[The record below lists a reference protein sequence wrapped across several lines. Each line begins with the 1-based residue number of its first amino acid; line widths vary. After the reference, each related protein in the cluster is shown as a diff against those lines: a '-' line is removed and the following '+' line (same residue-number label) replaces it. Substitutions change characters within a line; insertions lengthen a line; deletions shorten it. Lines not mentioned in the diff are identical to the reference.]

1 MSEIRYVPTGARQP
15 PPRYRDPHLPPGEDV
30 DTTGEGAGWIVF
42 GGIVMVLAGAFQA
55 TMGAVALLDEEA
67 FIAARDLPTGDYYS
81 WGWTHLILG
90 VLAVATGIGLFAAWT
105 WARVVGIVL
114 AMLSAL
120 VHVVTVLSNPFWGFA
135 IITFNLIVVFTLAVH
150 GDALRDL
157 YDDRADRRAERLK
170 TSPAG

>member
-1 MSEIRYVPTGARQP
+1 MSEMRYVPAAARQQ
-15 PPRYRDPHLPPGEDV
+15 PPRYRDPHLQASEDV
-30 DTTGEGAGWIVF
+30 DTTGEGAGWIIF

-55 TMGAVALLDEEA
+55 TMGLVALLDQED
-67 FIAARDLPTGDYYS
+67 FMAARDLPVGDHNT

-90 VLAVATGIGLFAAWT
+90 VLAVVTGAGLFAAWT
-105 WARVVGIVL
+105 WARVVGIIL

-120 VHVVTVLSNPFWGFA
+120 VHVVTVFVNPVWGMM
-135 IITFNLIVVFTLAVH
+135 IIVFDMIVVFTLAIH

-157 YDDRADRRAERLK
+157 YDDREDRRRQVT